1 MKKVLSLV
9 VVIIMISTIC
19 SCANNKKY
27 ITITEPDEIY
37 EYEKYKFD
45 VQPGDILEL
54 LEIRSCRDGI
64 EICWKV
70 RKMETGEVGY
80 VKGERM
86 KTIHKIYIIE
96 E

>member
-1 MKKVLSLV
+1 MKKVLSAV
-9 VVIIMISTIC
+9 VATIMVVMIC
-19 SCANNKKY
+19 SCATSKKY

-45 VQPGDILEL
+45 VQPGDILEI
-54 LEIRSCRDGI
+54 LEIRTCRNGI

-70 RKMETGEVGY
+70 KKMETGEVGE
-80 VKGERM
+80 VKAERM
-86 KTIHKIYIIE
+86 KTMHEVYIIE

>member
-1 MKKVLSLV
+1 MKKMLSLMV
-9 VVIIMISTIC
+9 VTIMISTIC
-19 SCANNKKY
+19 SCASSKKY

-54 LEIRSCRDGI
+54 LEIRTCRDGI

-80 VKGERM
+80 AKAERM
-86 KTIHKIYIIE
+86 KSIHEIYIIKE
-96 E
+96 